1 MGCSGWIY
9 PHWAG
14 LFYPEDL
21 PEREWFDFYAKV
33 FNTVEVNATFY
44 RFPTEKMVKAWY
56 RKGPEGF
63 LFTLKAFRGI
73 THLRKFQGTEELV
86 RRFYA
91 MGEMLGEKLGGF
103 LFQLPPNLRYNRDL
117 LLRILDQLNPCFS
130 NTLEFRHESWFQEE
144 TEALL
149 RERGVAMCI
158 VSAPNLPEYVVA
170 TAPHAFVRF
179 HGKGAWYAYRYSM
192 KELHTW
198 AERIKGL
205 PAERVFIYFNNDWN
219 AWAPQNALQLE
230 ELLLSRPRVLTGGT
244 LSLPLR
250 LRKHSQNGD
259 GTFGR
264 SGQVDSE
271 NTL

>member
-1 MGCSGWIY
+1 MVEYRVGCSGWIY

-14 LFYPEDL
+14 LFYPENL

-86 RRFYA
+86 RRFYT

-103 LFQLPPNLRYNRDL
+103 LFQLPPNFRYNRDL
-117 LLRILDQLNPCFS
+117 LLRILDQLDPRFP

-205 PAERVFIYFNNDWN
+205 PVERVFVYFNNDWN
-219 AWAPQNALQLE
+219 AWAPENALQLE
-230 ELLLSRPRVLTGGT
+230 KLLLSCSCDNR
-244 LSLPLR
+244 LS
-250 LRKHSQNGD
+250 
-259 GTFGR
+259 
-264 SGQVDSE
+264 
-271 NTL
+271 

>member
-1 MGCSGWIY
+1 MAEYRVGCSGWIY

-21 PEREWFDFYAKV
+21 PQREWFDFYAKV

-44 RFPTEKMVKAWY
+44 RFPTEKMVRAWY

-91 MGEMLGEKLGGF
+91 MGEELWEKLGGF
-103 LFQLPPNLRYNRDL
+103 LFQLPPSLKYNRDF
-117 LLRILDQLNPCFS
+117 LLRILDQLDPRFS
-130 NTLEFRHESWFQEE
+130 NTLEFRHASWFTEE
-144 TEALL
+144 VAEIL

-170 TAPHAFVRF
+170 TASHAFVRF

-192 KELHTW
+192 RELRTW
-198 AERIKGL
+198 AERIKSL
-205 PAERVFIYFNNDWN
+205 PVERVFIYFNNDWN
-219 AWAPQNALQLE
+219 AWAPENALQLE
-230 ELLLSRPRVLTGGT
+230 ELLLKG
-244 LSLPLR
+244 
-250 LRKHSQNGD
+250 
-259 GTFGR
+259 
-264 SGQVDSE
+264 
-271 NTL
+271 